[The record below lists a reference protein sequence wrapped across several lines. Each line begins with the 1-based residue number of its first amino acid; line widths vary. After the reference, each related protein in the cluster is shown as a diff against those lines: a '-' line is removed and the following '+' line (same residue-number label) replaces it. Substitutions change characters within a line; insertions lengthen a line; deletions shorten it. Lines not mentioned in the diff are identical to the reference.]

1 MTKPNFKRLG
11 ESLKLRCKNIYFWV
25 GLAGTFLLAA
35 GIDPSTLTTWPKLFH
50 AIIEVFENPYLLV
63 YCAMAIIG
71 DFVDTSTPGLRDVRL
86 ESFNEE
92 DDEEYKDI

>member
-1 MTKPNFKRLG
+1 MSKVNFKRIKD
-11 ESLKLRCKNIYFWV
+11 SLKRRIKNIYFWV

-35 GIDPSTLTTWPKLFH
+35 GKDLSTLTTWPKLFE
-50 AIIEVFENPYLLV
+50 AIMDVFKNPYLLL
-63 YCAMAIIG
+63 YSSMAILG
-71 DFVDTSTPGLRDVRL
+71 DFVDTSTPGLRDARP